1 MIPSLKIYPYFE
13 ETFIYVF
20 NIRYKFLC
28 PSMYWEVF
36 NSMFILVAFNFGGN
50 KNGLCV
56 CERFNSFYIFAS
68 WKVSGDNFKI
78 VQE

>member
-1 MIPSLKIYPYFE
+1 MIPSLILNPYYE

-20 NIRYKFLC
+20 NIRYKFLY

-36 NSMFILVAFNFGGN
+36 NIMFILVAFNFGVN

-56 CERFNSFYIFAS
+56 
-68 WKVSGDNFKI
+68 
-78 VQE
+78 